1 LDEEEDDIFA
11 YDYGTDF
18 PEALTVISAAITGGR
33 PLNRSL
39 GPLQILKIIAAA
51 GEYRAPTPR
60 RPGKGKP
67 LPRVDAEKDMENE
80 ARMSAQKACQRLIV
94 PKVKSESADA
104 FIRRLDA
111 HRSAPEALISPLA
124 APETEILFV
133 KRMVAVKA
141 TYETPNVLILPRH
154 ARETEAEFEE
164 RLALCKKTPCL
175 VVFPRGDAE
184 NGVQFRTRMGH
195 QARARRPIL
204 PKAAGE
210 PEKGFAERC
219 KLQLSCE
226 RVIHPFDPKREDV
239 PGYFR
244 RLSAHKERYGLSFEP
259 GDKKALDAALGLEKK
274 PLAAGIVDVSDPPE
288 SAAALMKKAEA
299 EAEKRRVE
307 EAVKSKALE
316 EKDRLA
322 KETEEAEKL
331 DAERVEQRI
340 ADMKQKA
347 KEAQEAQEVQLM
359 RKKSFDLEQININL
373 IGFMPLKKLLME
385 RGVPKELVFSA
396 ANKFALQ
403 EVAKKWADELKIEW
417 VTE

>member
-1 LDEEEDDIFA
+1 MPTPPPPTRESSRIRILWHRQDDIFA
-11 YDYGTDF
+11 YDYGADF

-39 GPLQILKIIAAA
+39 GPLQILKIVAAA

-67 LPRVDAEKDMENE
+67 LPRVDAEKEMENE
-80 ARMSAQKACQRLIV
+80 ARMSAQKACQQLIV

-111 HRSAPEALISPLA
+111 HRSAPEALIAPLA
-124 APETEILFV
+124 APETDMLFV

-141 TYETPNVLILPRH
+141 TYEAPNMLILPRH

-175 VVFPRGDAE
+175 IVFPRGDEE

-210 PEKGFAERC
+210 PEKGFVERC

-244 RLSAHKERYGLSFEP
+244 RLSAHKERYGLSFQP
-259 GDKKALDAALGLEKK
+259 GDKKALDTALGVCMGFLSTLAHSCSPHPSCLSCRRPPDRLPS
-274 PLAAGIVDVSDPPE
+274 PLPSPSVPSALLSRPRCSKSVSCPAGE
-288 SAAALMKKAEA
+288 EA
-299 EAEKRRVE
+299 TGSRHRRRV
-307 EAVKSKALE
+307 
-316 EKDRLA
+316 RP
-322 KETEEAEKL
+322 T
-331 DAERVEQRI
+331 
-340 ADMKQKA
+340 
-347 KEAQEAQEVQLM
+347 
-359 RKKSFDLEQININL
+359 
-373 IGFMPLKKLLME
+373 
-385 RGVPKELVFSA
+385 
-396 ANKFALQ
+396 
-403 EVAKKWADELKIEW
+403 
-417 VTE
+417 